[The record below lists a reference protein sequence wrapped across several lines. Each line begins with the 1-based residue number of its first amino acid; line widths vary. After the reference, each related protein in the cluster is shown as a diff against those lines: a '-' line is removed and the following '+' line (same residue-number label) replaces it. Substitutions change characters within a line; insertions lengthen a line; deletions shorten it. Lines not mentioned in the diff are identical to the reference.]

1 MTLSLQKLIKT
12 LILYH
17 ASLELVLNHQT
28 VVVNAREDET
38 RRVIVKFIGLPD
50 ETGSSIRNNEKII
63 MTISEANIEV
73 MMLNNKEILQ
83 LEEDKNV
90 QFVEDGMYRFSINIH
105 EKDRKMTLQMKSNEY
120 IFSRSNCS
128 LT

>member
-1 MTLSLQKLIKT
+1 MKLTLQKLIKT

-50 ETGSSIRNNEKII
+50 ETDSSIRNNEKII

-73 MMLNNKEILQ
+73 MILNHEEILQ
-83 LEEDKNV
+83 LEEDGNV
-90 QFVEDGMYRFSINIH
+90 QFVEDGMYRFSINTH
-105 EKDRKMTLQMKSNEY
+105 EK
-120 IFSRSNCS
+120 
-128 LT
+128 